1 MPDDQLP
8 DAARLDDHWLAVALL
23 GVGWERAPDLF
34 TGQLVERHY
43 LGVRLSAHDGDG
55 AIAVDQRRAG
65 DAPRRHLHAVI
76 GDVIL
81 LPDHL
86 AGAGIQ
92 AQQDAGCSHDVDTV
106 AIHGGSG
113 ARSTRLN
120 SSHIPLSR
128 MPSSA

>member
-81 LPDHL
+81 LPD
-86 AGAGIQ
+86 
-92 AQQDAGCSHDVDTV
+92 QD
-106 AIHGGSG
+106 
-113 ARSTRLN
+113 RKSTRLN